1 MQSYELQTSRPQ
13 SLLLSRPNQRYFISC
28 QTGFA
33 LIFVWVIEG
42 QSFSFVL
49 VSISFSLY
57 AGILLLGLITLHARS
72 ISEIRLSNDI
82 LPPPLTC
89 EKEQTSVKGTEA
101 YSFAACKVL
110 ISNGIF
116 MYACLNYL
124 TYWYFICKFYST
136 VIEFWSLYVDIENCL
151 TNTI

>member
-13 SLLLSRPNQRYFISC
+13 SLLLSRPNQRYFISG

-33 LIFVWVIEG
+33 FTFVWAIEDK
-42 QSFSFVL
+42 FCTYLL
-49 VSISFSLY
+49 VSRSLGLDE
-57 AGILLLGLITLHARS
+57 GILFLGLITLHARS